1 MVSVN
6 ASAAT
11 ALATLNLIKSR
22 INVSQ
27 ATQLAGTPSIDPK
40 TSVRLSPAVS
50 DAILKIG
57 QLVRG
62 SQLSDLPAE
71 HAERLRSLGADSAT
85 RVQKPVVSDAEFQKT
100 VMSYVKDAWT
110 GLDGFNEALASGN
123 VKIQRASDVKDLGYE
138 TIQYDLYK
146 DGSLIGGA
154 GWDTIN
160 RSFYDAQAA
169 AGVRQGVGSIDGLDY
184 YVTW

>member
-11 ALATLNLIKSR
+11 ALATLSLIKSR
-22 INVSQ
+22 ADVGQVMQPI
-27 ATQLAGTPSIDPK
+27 GTSSIDPK
-40 TSVRLSPAVS
+40 TSTRLSPAVS

-57 QLVRG
+57 QLLRG
-62 SQLSDLPAE
+62 SQLSALPAE

-85 RVQKPVVSDAEFQKT
+85 RVQKPVVSDVEFQRT

-110 GLDGFNEALASGN
+110 ALDGFNEALASGS
-123 VKIQRASDVKDLGYE
+123 VKIQRASDVKGLGYE
-138 TIQYDLYK
+138 TIQYDLYN

-169 AGVRQGVGSIDGLDY
+169 AGVRQGVGSINGLDY